1 MKAQKKKKTL
11 KSQKQKEEEEAARLQ
26 LQLEREEQERLE
38 NERKQQEIQWLE
50 EKVLEKREE
59 ELLKLNTL
67 LEKNSSA
74 ITKWKTAAAEKA
86 AWERYMRC
94 DGYPDPK
101 DQRAVNTFIS
111 LWRDDLESNVA
122 EQFDQSTTAIRLAED
137 LHEPLQ
143 EAKDPKEVLK
153 YQEAL
158 MEMQELFHS
167 KHLFIAEKIL
177 KGTCEKMDP
186 DATNLQHEYKHE
198 RLTLCL
204 WANLFKDLNLNEHRF
219 EEAGLSFMLPMQL
232 VWSAVAVRMLHT
244 HYDHLSILVRIR
256 HQAQKQV
263 EEEKELPIE
272 ELDQKQASSRP
283 PSRKSSASSKRG
295 RSKISRQMEACNSQ
309 MSSSDFSDSPTKDPL
324 QASSR
329 PPSRKCS
336 AQSSRRSRSKI
347 STQMEA
353 LNSQMSSPDFSD
365 SPTKDPIVPQPKVIR
380 SGAQVVDVM
389 QYTSVGGVFYCD
401 LFHLPPRP
409 IRRKGYT
416 ILQLEDGL
424 RVFPYPTGKPSNE
437 ACPPVGVSVTLPD
450 WITNVEPPLVARWD
464 AGDKQWRWD
473 GITDV
478 SYEKAEAKIS
488 FKMETFQ
495 TFALMQK
502 TYANLPFQG
511 WELQPLGQDSLL
523 FTIKGA
529 IFDITITIKN
539 DQCMLQLEQQRGLS
553 HLVGKWMSGHALQ
566 KAMLK
571 AGVNIFVNEHTHKYV
586 SFCRKESLTE
596 QVVYKQMALFASAC
610 AFSWSKW
617 NAKCGEE
624 HLVLQVCEHHDP
636 SPVPEASWGVYLVG
650 AEKSQK
656 LKITENSEAFSPEHV
671 PGSLVHNT
679 FIHMLEDNMSPDGI
693 DMTRNSNYCFVDTVQ
708 NLLCATRPLVFS

>member
-1 MKAQKKKKTL
+1 
-11 KSQKQKEEEEAARLQ
+11 
-26 LQLEREEQERLE
+26 
-38 NERKQQEIQWLE
+38 
-50 EKVLEKREE
+50 
-59 ELLKLNTL
+59 
-67 LEKNSSA
+67 KNSSA

-122 EQFDQSTTAIRLAED
+122 EQFDQSTTLAED
-137 LHEPLQ
+137 LHELLQ

-177 KGTCEKMDP
+177 KVQTALVSK
-186 DATNLQHEYKHE
+186 
-198 RLTLCL
+198 
-204 WANLFKDLNLNEHRF
+204 HRF
-219 EEAGLSFMLPMQL
+219 EEAGLSFTLPMQL

-272 ELDQKQASSRP
+272 E
-283 PSRKSSASSKRG
+283 KSSASSKRG

-309 MSSSDFSDSPTKDPL
+309 MSSSDFSDSPSKHEKPDDP
-324 QASSR
+324 
-329 PPSRKCS
+329 
-336 AQSSRRSRSKI
+336 
-347 STQMEA
+347 T
-353 LNSQMSSPDFSD
+353 
-365 SPTKDPIVPQPKVIR
+365 VPQPKVIR

-416 ILQLEDGL
+416 ILQDGL

-511 WELQPLGQDSLL
+511 WELRPLGQDSVL

-553 HLVGKWMSGHALQ
+553 HLMGKWMSGHALQ

-636 SPVPEASWGVYLVG
+636 SPVPEVLWGVYLVG

-656 LKITENSEAFSPEHV
+656 LKITENSEAFSPDHV

-693 DMTRNSNYCFVDTVQ
+693 DMTRHSNYCFVDTVQ